1 MVLRVRGGNAPTQ
14 ELADDKTTTQT
25 GDEHAADTDKATA
38 AEAGNS
44 DSPQRKEEVV
54 ETVDQRAGEND
65 DEKGA
70 QEPEAS
76 GKREPVTIDNEPEA
90 EAGAGAAAQASDE
103 HKSAADV
110 APAGNQQVATR
121 SENTQ
126 VSTEVRGAGENYFKQ
141 LIEAMAADG
150 QEGLEM
156 GFGVFPVISLDKGEF
171 KVGDEDMG
179 DSSFTGVPLLSKPKF
194 CYRTVGVGDKDAEV
208 IFADSDKEHLDERSA
223 VSAKLLEWK
232 EKWENS
238 SWECKQYQDVF
249 LYMVKCPDKPE
260 LEEQLCQLSV
270 APQSVK
276 LYTRACLQA
285 TGRGRKPHECVFE
298 VGVGEKIRG
307 EFDYYPWAFK
317 AIGSC
322 QKLGVTVNFGGTVD
336 EDF

>member
-1 MVLRVRGGNAPTQ
+1 MVLRVRGNTQPTG
-14 ELADDKTTTQT
+14 ELNDDPKTTQT
-25 GDEHAADTDKATA
+25 GEEHGEDVNKAAQADTD
-38 AEAGNS
+38 S
-44 DSPQRKEEVV
+44 DTSPRASETPETTSQAVEEPDRQEEV
-54 ETVDQRAGEND
+54 DQ
-65 DEKGA
+65 DE
-70 QEPEAS
+70 EPEAQA
-76 GKREPVTIDNEPEA
+76 KREPVTIDNEPEQQEVAA
-90 EAGAGAAAQASDE
+90 EAKPQQSQA
-103 HKSAADV
+103 V
-110 APAGNQQVATR
+110 ANRQESTAVSTATR
-121 SENTQ
+121 GS
-126 VSTEVRGAGENYFKQ
+126 ENYFKQ
-141 LIEAMAADG
+141 LIEQMAQDG

-179 DSSFTGVPLLSKPKF
+179 DSSFQGVPLMSKPKF
-194 CYRTVGVGDKDAEV
+194 CYRTVGVTDKEAEV
-208 IFADSDKEHLDERSA
+208 IFADSDTEHLDERSA
-223 VSAKLLEWK
+223 VSVKLAEWK
-232 EKWENS
+232 EKWESS

-249 LYMVKCPDKPE
+249 LYVTKCPDKPE

-298 VGVGEKIRG
+298 VGVGEKVRG

-322 QKLGVTVNFGGTVD
+322 QRLGVTVNFGGTVD

>member
-1 MVLRVRGGNAPTQ
+1 MVLRVRGNAQPTG
-14 ELADDKTTTQT
+14 ELKDDPKTTQT
-25 GDEHAADTDKATA
+25 GEEHGEDVNKAAQADTD
-38 AEAGNS
+38 S
-44 DSPQRKEEVV
+44 DTSPQASETPETATQVV
-54 ETVDQRAGEND
+54 EEPDRQED
-65 DEKGA
+65 DA
-70 QEPEAS
+70 QDEEPEPQAQ
-76 GKREPVTIDNEPEA
+76 REPVTIDNEPEQQ
-90 EAGAGAAAQASDE
+90 EAAAEPEAKPQQSQA
-103 HKSAADV
+103 
-110 APAGNQQVATR
+110 VATR
-121 SENTQ
+121 QESTA
-126 VSTEVRGAGENYFKQ
+126 VSTAARGSENYFKQ
-141 LIEAMAADG
+141 LIEKMAEDG

-179 DSSFTGVPLLSKPKF
+179 DSSFQGVPLMSKPKF
-194 CYRTVGVGDKDAEV
+194 CYRTTGVTDKDAEV
-208 IFADSDKEHLDERSA
+208 IFADSDSEHLDERSA

-249 LYMVKCPDKPE
+249 IYVTKCPDKPE

-322 QKLGVTVNFGGTVD
+322 QRLGVTVNFGGTVD